1 MSAEL
6 SLSKYESLLREEQAR
21 LQAELSDLGYA
32 TATDTGL
39 HYDPNFADSSQVTA
53 ERGESEALATKLR
66 QSLAEVLSAL
76 DRIAAGNYGLCSVCG
91 KEIAPDRLEAMP
103 TVTTCIADAKS
114 ARS

>member
-6 SLSKYESLLREEQAR
+6 SLSKYESLLREEQIR
-21 LQAELSDLGYA
+21 LQGELAELGYA

-39 HYDPNFADSSQVTA
+39 NYDSNFADSSQVTA

-66 QSLAEVLSAL
+66 RSLADVLSAL
-76 DRIAAGNYGLCSVCG
+76 ARIQEGRYGLCSVCG
-91 KEIAPDRLEAMP
+91 KEISPDRLEAMP

-114 ARS
+114 ARN